1 MLTKINN
8 QVLLIRNL
16 EQIRANAAVILPPQ
30 RSYNDESKYFVLI
43 IIWCTVSPYKWETTT
58 LYQRERVQRAITFR
72 GLGLR
77 AISFFRASKTRK
89 EKSSLNTRQNNAAV
103 LCNAKYEDSKEI

>member
-1 MLTKINN
+1 MVHHINGRR
-8 QVLLIRNL
+8 Q
-16 EQIRANAAVILPPQ
+16 P
-30 RSYNDESKYFVLI
+30 
-43 IIWCTVSPYKWETTT
+43 CTS
-58 LYQRERVQRAITFR
+58 LRERVQRAITFR

-89 EKSSLNTRQNNAAV
+89 EKSSLNTRQNNAAI